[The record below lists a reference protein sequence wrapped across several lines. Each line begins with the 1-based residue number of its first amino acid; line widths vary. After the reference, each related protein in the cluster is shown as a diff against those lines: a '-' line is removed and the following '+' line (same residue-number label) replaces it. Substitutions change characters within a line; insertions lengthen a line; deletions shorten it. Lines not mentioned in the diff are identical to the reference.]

1 MSFNHITFNPIL
13 KQRKKKK
20 RWPSG
25 ETSRIYICQGKRHR
39 PDTNKFLFQSIDKSG
54 TPRSALVTQTRGNN
68 WQIRRIPIR
77 LAASRSEQDPDPNTH
92 ALPTLTDSET
102 WLIQATFSLIYL
114 SYIKGTAFT
123 AKACSRQC
131 RILKNT
137 TKRGPSPPS
146 GRPCTTVRTSHKADE
161 FALHRRFFRIKWSM
175 SRPEPGAFLFFIAQ

>member
-1 MSFNHITFNPIL
+1 MSGAPA
-13 KQRKKKK
+13 
-20 RWPSG
+20 G
-25 ETSRIYICQGKRHR
+25 IY
-39 PDTNKFLFQSIDKSG
+39 KFSFQSIDKSG
-54 TPRSALVTQTRGNN
+54 TPRSALVTDERGNN